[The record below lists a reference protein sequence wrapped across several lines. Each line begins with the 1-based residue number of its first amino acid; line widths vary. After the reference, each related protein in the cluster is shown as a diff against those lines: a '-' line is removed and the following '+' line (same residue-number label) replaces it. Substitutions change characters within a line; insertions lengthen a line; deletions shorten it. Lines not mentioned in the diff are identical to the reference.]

1 MHEARIDL
9 AAVRDNAAVL
19 TARAGHPVAPDP
31 AHDGL
36 GHGVLEQ
43 LPGTPSADAYGLA
56 EDRRL
61 RPAMRVSAL
70 VVGVKTIEAGEGVSY
85 GYTYRAPRRT
95 NLALV
100 GIGYADGVDRFAG
113 NRSLLLLRGVPR
125 LIAGRVAMNALVLE
139 LGDDTASV
147 GDEAVLFGD
156 PRAGEPH
163 IASWAAALGKSAEEI
178 AIAFGSHLPRRYV

>member
-9 AAVRDNAAVL
+9 GAIRRNAAVL
-19 TARAGHPVAPDP
+19 SARAGHAVGAEL

-36 GHGVLEQ
+36 GHGVTETVGQ
-43 LPGTPSADAYGLA
+43 PSAEVYGLTA
-56 EDRRL
+56 DPEL

-70 VVGVKTIEAGEGVSY
+70 VVGVKTIEPGDGVSY
-85 GYTYRAPRRT
+85 GYTYRAARRT
-95 NLALV
+95 RLALI

-113 NRSLLLLRGVPR
+113 NIARVLLGGAPR

-139 LGDDTASV
+139 LGDDTARV

-156 PRAGEPH
+156 PGSGEPH

-178 AIAFGSHLPRRYV
+178 AIAFGSHLPRRFV